1 MGVGPRAI
9 GGPQLARLLGDLPA
23 ERPFYAVLAR
33 AIRGLILDG
42 GLALRVRLPA
52 ERDLAAALG
61 VSRTT
66 VTAAYDALRAE
77 SFIRSRQGAGSWT
90 ALPRGRG
97 SRLPQSAYAAVGGG
111 GVRGGLLGMAEPE
124 IDLGS
129 AAPGAP
135 ELFDDAVADAVA
147 RLPGYTAGPGYDPAG
162 IGPLREAVAARYTAR
177 GLPTRPEQIVVTAG
191 AQHALN
197 LLVEELTSP
206 GDPALVESPTYPHA
220 LDALRRHGARL
231 IPVGVNAGWDVEL
244 IATSM
249 RQTAVRFAYVNPD
262 FHNPTGRLMDDSR
275 RAALVAA
282 AKRTGGYLV
291 VDETFAELAIDD
303 DLIGGSRGTGGG
315 SGQTPAMPRPVAAY
329 DTDGR
334 VISIGSAAKVFWGGL
349 RIGWIRT
356 TPPMA
361 RRLATLRESLDLAS
375 PVLEQLIVR
384 ELLSRVEEVRAER
397 VALLRAGRQALVAAL
412 GDLLPAWEFTVPRGG
427 MSLWARLPGPASS
440 ALAGAAAR
448 LGVRIVPGP
457 LFGVDGLLEDYVR
470 LPYVHPPDVLRD
482 AVDRLARAYRSVETA
497 AAPRSLPS
505 YV

>member
-1 MGVGPRAI
+1 MI
-9 GGPQLARLLGDLPA
+9 GGPQLARLLGELPA

-33 AIRGLILDG
+33 AIRGLILNG

-77 SFIRSRQGAGSWT
+77 SFIQSRQGAGSWT
-90 ALPRGRG
+90 ALPRGRT
-97 SRLPQSAYAAVGGG
+97 SRMPQAGTATVY
-111 GVRGGLLGMAEPE
+111 GVAEPE

-135 ELFDDAVADAVA
+135 ELFDEAVADAVA
-147 RLPGYTAGPGYDPAG
+147 HLPGHTSGPGYDPAG
-162 IGPLREAVAARYTAR
+162 LGRLRETVAARYTAR
-177 GLPTRPEQIVVTAG
+177 GLPTRPEQIMITAG

-197 LLVEELTSP
+197 LLVEELMSP
-206 GDPALVESPTYPHA
+206 GDRVLVESPTYPHA
-220 LDALRRHGARL
+220 LDALRRRGARL

-249 RQTAVRFAYVNPD
+249 RQTAVRFAYVNAD
-262 FHNPTGRLMDDSR
+262 FHNPTGRLMDDER

-282 AKRTGGYLV
+282 VKRVGGYLV
-291 VDETFAELAIDD
+291 VDETFAELALD
-303 DLIGGSRGTGGG
+303 GG
-315 SGQTPAMPRPVAAY
+315 AMPRPPAAY

-375 PVLEQLIVR
+375 PVLEQLIVT
-384 ELLSRVEEVRAER
+384 ELLLRVDEVRAER
-397 VALLRAGRQALVAAL
+397 VALLREGRRALVAAL
-412 GDLLPAWEFTVPRGG
+412 GETLPDWEFALPRGG
-427 MSLWARLPGPASS
+427 MSLWARLPAPAST

-470 LPYVHPPDVLRD
+470 LPYVQPADVLGE
-482 AVDRLARAYRSVETA
+482 AVERLARAYHSVETA

>member
-1 MGVGPRAI
+1 MAARPRAI

-77 SFIRSRQGAGSWT
+77 SFIQSRQGAGSWT

-97 SRLPQSAYAAVGGG
+97 SRLPHAGVGSGTGPGTSAAAGTSIF
-111 GVRGGLLGMAEPE
+111 GMAEPE

-135 ELFDDAVADAVA
+135 ELFDEAVADAAA

-162 IGPLREAVAARYTAR
+162 LGPLREAVADRYTAR
-177 GLPTRPEQIVVTAG
+177 GLPTRPEQLVITAG

-197 LLVEELTSP
+197 LLVEELMSP
-206 GDPALVESPTYPHA
+206 GDSVLVESPTYPHA
-220 LDALRRHGARL
+220 LDALRRRGARL
-231 IPVGVNAGWDVEL
+231 IPVGVNGGWDVEL

-262 FHNPTGRLMDDSR
+262 FHNPTGRVMDDER
-275 RAALVAA
+275 RAGLVAA
-282 AKRTGGYLV
+282 AKQAGGYLV
-291 VDETFAELAIDD
+291 VDETFAELALDD
-303 DLIGGSRGTGGG
+303 DLLGDH
-315 SGQTPAMPRPVAAY
+315 AMPRPAAAY

-334 VISIGSAAKVFWGGL
+334 VISVGSAAKVFWGGL

-384 ELLSRVEEVRAER
+384 ELLARVDEVRAER
-397 VALLRAGRQALVAAL
+397 VALLRASRQALVAAL
-412 GDLLPAWEFTVPRGG
+412 GDQLPAWSYTVPRGG
-427 MSLWARLPGPASS
+427 MSLWARLPGPAST

-470 LPYVHPPDVLRD
+470 LPYVQPPHVLRD
-482 AVDRLARAYRSVETA
+482 AIERLARAYRSVETA
-497 AAPRSLPS
+497 AAPRSMLS